1 MPKSLEG
8 TIVAYEISD
17 GIGRI
22 ELDDGEELRFSIRAL
37 RGMVPAVGVRVEV
50 GSTEPHPLGGL
61 RALDVTLAD
70 DKASYEKRRKQFE
83 KAQGEI
89 MRRDLGRRADEIQM
103 PVAAIKKALTAPPAF
118 GDPPPPAPPPRA
130 SSVPALATPPAA
142 RGRAHTTRRAVP
154 PKVEKTPPP
163 RPAPRPPAPPART
176 VATRPMPAVKP
187 APPPKPPGTRT
198 TSRNVVSRPT
208 TKKR

>member
-17 GIGRI
+17 GVGRI

-70 DKASYEKRRKQFE
+70 DKASYEKHRKQFE

-89 MRRDLGRRADEIQM
+89 MRRDLGRRADEFQM
-103 PVAAIKKALTAPPAF
+103 PVAAVKKAMTAPPAF
-118 GDPPPPAPPPRA
+118 DPPPPAPPPRA
-130 SSVPALATPPAA
+130 ASVPAPATPTAA

-154 PKVEKTPPP
+154 PKVEKAPPP
-163 RPAPRPPAPPART
+163 RPAPRPPAAPARS
-176 VATRPMPAVKP
+176 VATRQMPAVKP
-187 APPPKPPGTRT
+187 APPPKPAGTRT